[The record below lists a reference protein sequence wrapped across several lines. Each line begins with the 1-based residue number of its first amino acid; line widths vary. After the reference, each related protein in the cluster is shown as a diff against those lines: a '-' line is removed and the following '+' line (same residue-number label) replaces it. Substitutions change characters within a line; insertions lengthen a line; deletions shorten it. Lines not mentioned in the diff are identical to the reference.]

1 MDHVRAMKT
10 VQQWEETTRFG
21 HLGRDQTSRANTS
34 RVLEYFSDCYADPR
48 EALFKAELFL
58 SIYDYIG
65 RHASVFV
72 KKGVV
77 EELGNN
83 LFSVDRSVLRAVHF
97 AYTLSNR
104 PLKISA
110 KSILHLA
117 RAFCEVELEA

>member
-1 MDHVRAMKT
+1 MDHVKAMKT
-10 VQQWEETTRFG
+10 VQQWQDTLRFG

-34 RVLEYFSDCYADPR
+34 RVLEYFSDCYGDQR

-58 SIYDYIG
+58 LIYDYIG
-65 RHASVFV
+65 RNAAVFV

-83 LFSVDRSVLRAVHF
+83 LFSVDRSALRAVHF

-104 PLKISA
+104 PIKISP

-117 RAFCEVELEA
+117 RAFEQIEQEA